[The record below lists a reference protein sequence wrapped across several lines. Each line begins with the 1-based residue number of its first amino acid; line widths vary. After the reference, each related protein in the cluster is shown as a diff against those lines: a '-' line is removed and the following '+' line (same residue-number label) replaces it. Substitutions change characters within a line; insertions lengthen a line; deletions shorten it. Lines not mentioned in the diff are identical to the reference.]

1 MLLDLKGMILT
12 IQPSDVQLNPNVLI
26 IPIVATTKF
35 VPPWPILF
43 TGNVL
48 MLVAGLHVDPMP
60 TVLLITTI

>member
-12 IQPSDVQLNPNVLI
+12 IQPSDVQLNPNVPI

-35 VPPWPILF
+35 APPSPILF

-60 TVLLITTI
+60 TVLLITII